1 MTNEP
6 GPVPAPHCV
15 LMDIDN
21 TIYDYDIC
29 HRTALAVVG
38 REATKEL
45 NLGQTDFVR
54 VYDQARVQIKEKLGT
69 TASSHNRLLYFQ
81 RVLELVG
88 LGSQP
93 LRAMSLEQIYWRSFL
108 EQAELFDEVEE
119 FLDDLR
125 IAGVPVIFVTDLTAS
140 IQMRKFIY
148 WRLDR
153 FTNWLVTSEES
164 GADKPDPA
172 MFELALAKIG
182 GVEGTVWMVGDN
194 PEKDMAG
201 AKEAVGAMTFLRHSS
216 ETPQADK
223 ESADFT
229 FRSFGEMRAF
239 LRRAK

>member
-1 MTNEP
+1 MTDEP
-6 GPVPAPHCV
+6 GRAPSPHCV

-21 TIYDYDIC
+21 TIYDYDVC
-29 HRTALAVVG
+29 HRAALEVVG
-38 REATKEL
+38 RETTKEL
-45 NLGQTDFVR
+45 NMGQTDFVR
-54 VYDQARVQIKEKLGT
+54 VYDQARVQVKERLGT

-93 LRAMSLEQIYWRSFL
+93 LRALSLEQIYWRSFL
-108 EQAELFDEVEE
+108 EQANLFDEVEE

-164 GADKPDPA
+164 GRDKPDPS

-182 GVEGTVWMVGDN
+182 GVEGTIWMVGDD
-194 PEKDMAG
+194 PVKDAAG
-201 AKEAVGAMTFLRHSS
+201 AKDAVGATTFLRR
-216 ETPQADK
+216 TTK
-223 ESADFT
+223 SASGHEGGVDFT
-229 FRSFGEMRAF
+229 FDTFGEMRRF
-239 LRRAK
+239 LRQAQ